1 MVHSRSTRFIPR
13 LWTND
18 TAVIS
23 DGTRARGRRPPLLRG
38 VRDLHHRLADVGPG
52 EQAVQRVDGVLEA
65 DPAAGKA
72 LIAKLSK
79 DKDEQVKKH
88 AIEAGSPKKN

>member
-1 MVHSRSTRFIPR
+1 MEPAAQSPANSTPNTRHVAA
-13 LWTND
+13 D
-18 TAVIS
+18 AKSGSTA
-23 DGTRARGRRPPLLRG
+23 RNYAL
-38 VRDLHHRLADVGPG
+38 
-52 EQAVQRVDGVLEA
+52 DGVLEA